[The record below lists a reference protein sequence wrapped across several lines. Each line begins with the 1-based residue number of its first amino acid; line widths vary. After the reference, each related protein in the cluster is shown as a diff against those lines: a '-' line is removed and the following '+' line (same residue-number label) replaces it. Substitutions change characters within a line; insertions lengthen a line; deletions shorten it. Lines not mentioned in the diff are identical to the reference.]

1 MDDFDLATEERLDAL
16 ADRLWTKIV
25 GVQFNPI
32 ELHLRAKLALEH
44 HLLGSTTPSFGL
56 DKMSAAETAAYVG
69 VQVETLRDRSKRR
82 VLGIP
87 EPYPIARKLFWRRSE
102 IDPWI
107 EARRSSAPE
116 TTRAVSAKF
125 ARALPPA
132 TRPARSGGGQ

>member
-1 MDDFDLATEERLDAL
+1 M

-116 TTRAVSAKF
+116 TTRAGSAKF